1 MSKAYIPESAMAIV
15 AHPDD
20 IEFTCAGTLARWARA
35 GAKTYYV
42 ICTSG
47 EVGISQNSM
56 TREKAMEIREA
67 EQRQAAEIAG
77 AEEVVFLRHP
87 DGMLEATME
96 LRKQLVRQI
105 RRLKPEVIITGD
117 PAVLWVGEGYINH
130 PDHRAAATA
139 ALDAAFPAAGQPH
152 LFQELE
158 EENLEAHKV
167 RKIYAYSWNHVD
179 EYISIDETIEVKIE
193 ALRAHASQMKDWDP
207 APRIKEWA
215 SDRAK
220 GLEAEYVEAFRVVT
234 LESDEEWS
242 KYKGD
247 VINRS

>member
-1 MSKAYIPESAMAIV
+1 MSQAYIPESAMAIV

-20 IEFTCAGTLARWARA
+20 IEFTCAGTLARWAQA

-47 EVGISQNSM
+47 EVGISKNSM
-56 TREKAMEIREA
+56 TREKAMEIRES
-67 EQRQAAEIAG
+67 EQRRAAEIAS
-77 AEEVVFLRHP
+77 AQEVVFLRHP
-87 DGMLEATME
+87 DGLLEATMA
-96 LRKQLVRQI
+96 LRKDLVRQI
-105 RRLKPEVIITGD
+105 RRFKPEVIITGD
-117 PAVLWVGEGYINH
+117 PVVVWAGEGYINH
-130 PDHRAAATA
+130 PDHRAAAQA

-158 EENLEAHKV
+158 EEGLVAHKV
-167 RKIYAYSWNHVD
+167 RKIYAYSREHVD
-179 EYISIDETIEVKIE
+179 QYINIDDTIEVKIE

-215 SDRAK
+215 SEIAR

-234 LESDEEWS
+234 LESDEDWS

-247 VINRS
+247 VVNR